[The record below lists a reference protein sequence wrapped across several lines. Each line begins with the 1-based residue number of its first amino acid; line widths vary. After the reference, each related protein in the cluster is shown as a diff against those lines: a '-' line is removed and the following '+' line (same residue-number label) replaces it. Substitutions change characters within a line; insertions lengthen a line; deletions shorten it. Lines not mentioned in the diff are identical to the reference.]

1 MSRRNEVEDG
11 RRGGRARGGTVR
23 PGRQLGHAVLVAIAS
38 LGLSASAGDG
48 ARAAPADDLGRRAEV
63 YYHLL
68 RAGLA
73 LGQGR
78 AAETALE
85 VERAVEMD
93 PTSAALRGEASGLLL
108 LAGRRADAEREARRA
123 LELDAS
129 QPVAL
134 RVLGDLA
141 AARALASRAD
151 TRSRDEAIL
160 HYERLLASG
169 GADDQVLW
177 TLARLKLQ
185 AGDGKGALEAA
196 RRYASRRPS
205 DPSATRLL
213 VELLVRNGHLEQAL
227 SEVARA
233 LETEQAGED
242 LLPLA
247 GELARRTGSWAP
259 VEAACRKR
267 LESSPQEVSSRAL
280 RGEALFRLGRPRDAV
295 AELEIVVAQ
304 APSDPYPRLHLAMA
318 YAAAGRFSDAVSLAR
333 GLAIEYPDNPTP
345 KLVAAEVLA
354 RQGDLDGALEALG
367 DALRASAGVEQE
379 AAARRDEIR
388 RRMASLELARS
399 DVAGARRA
407 LDQLDRPDDVES
419 LELRARVA
427 LASSRFAEARA
438 AARMI
443 REAGQ
448 AGRAAL
454 VEGEILAREARVGKA
469 RDRFAEAVRSMG
481 SAAWGEVAEAWRRAG
496 RDDQAEQALRR
507 WVEAEP
513 GGAHAR
519 FRLGA
524 YLERV
529 GRFPE
534 AEAELRESL
543 RLEPGDPEVL
553 NYLGYSL
560 ADRNQSLGEALELI
574 LKAVAL
580 DPWNGAF
587 LDSLGWVYYRLG
599 RYAEAREP
607 LERAARE
614 LPKDPTV
621 LEHLGDVYHKLGDRA
636 RAADLWRRALE
647 LGRDKSDELRA
658 KLAELEAASSRSPAE
673 PRP

>member
-1 MSRRNEVEDG
+1 MSRRSGAEDG
-11 RRGGRARGGTVR
+11 RGGGRARGRGAWAR
-23 PGRQLGHAVLVAIAS
+23 CWLGSALLVAIATS
-38 LGLSASAGDG
+38 GTSAWAG
-48 ARAAPADDLGRRAEV
+48 AMPQAEQADDLARRAEV

-85 VERAVEMD
+85 VERAIEMD

-108 LAGRRADAEREARRA
+108 LAGRRAEAEREARRA

-141 AARALASRAD
+141 AARALGSQAD
-151 TRSRDEAIL
+151 ARSRDEAIR
-160 HYERLLASG
+160 HYEKLLASG

-177 TLARLKLQ
+177 ILARLRLQ

-233 LETEQAGED
+233 LETEPVADD
-242 LLPLA
+242 LVPLA
-247 GELARRTGSWAP
+247 GELARRTGSWAA

-267 LESSPQEVSSRAL
+267 LEASPQEVSFRAL
-280 RGEALFRLGRPRDAV
+280 RGEALFRLGRARDAV
-295 AELEIVVAQ
+295 GELEIAVAQ
-304 APSDPYPRLHLAMA
+304 APGDPSPRLHLAMA
-318 YAAAGRFSDAVSLAR
+318 YAAAGRFSDALSLAR

-345 KLVAAEVLA
+345 RVVAAEVLV
-354 RQGDLDGALEALG
+354 RQGDLDAAVEALG
-367 DALRASAGVEQE
+367 EALRASAGAGEE
-379 AAARRDEIR
+379 AVARRDEIR
-388 RRMASLELARS
+388 RRIASLELARRN
-399 DVAGARRA
+399 VAGARRA
-407 LDQLDRPDDVES
+407 LDELDRPDDVES
-419 LELRARVA
+419 LDLRARVA
-427 LASSRFAEARA
+427 LESATFGEARA
-438 AARMI
+438 AARTI
-443 REAGQ
+443 REVGQ
-448 AGRAAL
+448 TGRAAL
-454 VEGEILAREARVGKA
+454 LEGEILAREGRVGKA
-469 RDRFAEAVRSMG
+469 RERFGEAVRSMG

-496 RDDQAEQALRR
+496 REDQAEQALRR

-513 GGAHAR
+513 SGAHAR

-524 YLERV
+524 YLERA

-543 RLEPGDPEVL
+543 RLEPEDPEVL
-553 NYLGYSL
+553 NYLGYSF
-560 ADRNQSLGEALELI
+560 ADRNQNLAEALELI

-587 LDSLGWVYYRLG
+587 LDSLGWVYFRLG
-599 RYAEAREP
+599 RYVEAKEP

-621 LEHLGDVYHKLGDRA
+621 LEHLGDVYYKLGDRA

-647 LGRDKSDELRA
+647 VGQQEAERIRA
-658 KLAELEAASSRSPAE
+658 KLAELEAASSRPPAQ